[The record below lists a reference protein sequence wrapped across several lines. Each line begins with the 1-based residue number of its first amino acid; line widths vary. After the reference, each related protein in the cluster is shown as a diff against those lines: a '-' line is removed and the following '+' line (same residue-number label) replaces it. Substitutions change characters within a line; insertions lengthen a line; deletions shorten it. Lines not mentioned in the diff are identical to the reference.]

1 MSDDIIARLEQI
13 ETDIEYSDVA
23 HVCGKAADEIERL
36 RAELAARDALLKEA
50 RKHIYCY
57 TMWSPL
63 IALIDAALAK
73 GGGSEKA

>member
-1 MSDDIIARLEQI
+1 MTDDRLVRMLRVSKGDPVQQE
-13 ETDIEYSDVA
+13 
-23 HVCGKAADEIERL
+23 AADEIERL
-36 RAELAARDALLKEA
+36 RTELAARDALLKEA